1 MDDRGWMGRK
11 CRCRVA
17 LGWAKDIMATAAR
30 VIDTPATWR
39 CDSHF
44 SARDHAALCMIS
56 AD

>member
-1 MDDRGWMGRK
+1 LDGEKVEIWGGSRMD
-11 CRCRVA
+11 A
-17 LGWAKDIMATAAR
+17 GWAKDIMATAAR

-44 SARDHAALCMIS
+44 SDRDHAALCMIS